1 MWMRSDGVLGL
12 ETAEHL
18 ALGACAGWWTRLPAG
33 SYRVDIVFLDD
44 AAARGVRIRRG
55 RDWFYGIYQGV
66 TRLCPLVSIP
76 LSALSLRLMDVLPV
90 QSYGRTWFLPQ
101 DFRILPR
108 LCFPGGFSFTDGSNV
123 KLVKDDGG
131 YNGPRP

>member
-1 MWMRSDGVLGL
+1 MS
-12 ETAEHL
+12 
-18 ALGACAGWWTRLPAG
+18 
-33 SYRVDIVFLDD
+33 
-44 AAARGVRIRRG
+44 
-55 RDWFYGIYQGV
+55 
-66 TRLCPLVSIP
+66 LVSIP

-123 KLVKDDGG
+123 KLVKDEMADIT
-131 YNGPRP
+131 GPDREDVSGRADYDRYGDD